1 MKLLLDD
8 GDEHIGRDGAPDL
21 CLHRVLARAQKTLDA
36 QVLLDP
42 LEEQFDLPATLV
54 ERGNRQRWQH
64 RDVGHPLS
72 QTTCRATIIADDP
85 RRSAKNEKKSTLN

>member
-21 CLHRVLARAQKTLDA
+21 RLDGVLAGAQEALDA

-42 LEEQFDLPATLV
+42 LEEQFDLPAALV
-54 ERGNRQRWQH
+54 QGSNRQRRQ
-64 RDVGHPLS
+64 
-72 QTTCRATIIADDP
+72 
-85 RRSAKNEKKSTLN
+85 RRVVALEDECLARLRVFEAGTGVTH